1 VKPEPFAYH
10 APSTVTE
17 ALDLLAEHQWDAT
30 VLAGGQ
36 SLIPLLNLRLAT
48 PAHIVDINE
57 ISDLDDVDSSDGVVR
72 VGALV
77 RQREAEQSV
86 LIRERCPLLAEA
98 AALVGVPESR
108 NRGTVCGSIAHG
120 DPHGQ
125 LPTALSALEG
135 EVVLTSRRGTRTVQ
149 PADFFR
155 SYLSTAREPDELVT
169 EIRAPSTDG
178 SGWAIEEVS
187 RAHGREPQ
195 LVATVVLTLDGN
207 GSTRDARIALGG
219 MDATPVRA
227 AAAEAL
233 LRGREPTPEA
243 IAEAAER
250 APEGLHP
257 SSDLHASAAYRTHV
271 SKALVSR
278 ALERALERAAAGSVR

>member
-1 VKPEPFAYH
+1 VKPGPFAYH
-10 APSTVTE
+10 APGTVAE
-17 ALDLLAEHQWDAT
+17 ALDLLAEHQGDAA

-36 SLIPLLNLRLAT
+36 SLIPLMNLRLAT
-48 PAHIVDINE
+48 PAHLVDINE
-57 ISDLDDVDSSDGVVR
+57 IADLDDVESSDGVVR
-72 VGALV
+72 VAALV
-77 RQREAEQSV
+77 RQREAERSA
-86 LIRERCPLLAEA
+86 LLREQCPLFAEA

-125 LPTALSALEG
+125 LPTALTALDG
-135 EVVLTSRRGTRTVQ
+135 EVVLTSRRGTRTV
-149 PADFFR
+149 PSGDFFL
-155 SYLSTAREPDELVT
+155 SYLSTAREADELVT
-169 EIRAPSTDG
+169 EIRAPCTDG

-187 RAHGREPQ
+187 RARGREPQ
-195 LVATVVLTLDGN
+195 LVAAVVLMLDGN

-233 LRGREPTPEA
+233 LLGREPTPEA
-243 IAEAAER
+243 IAEASER
-250 APEGLHP
+250 APEGLQP

-271 SKALVSR
+271 SKVLVSR
-278 ALERALERAAAGSVR
+278 ALDRALERAAAGSAR